1 MNIIQVTILFSL
13 IIHIYS
19 DCDMIVPSKKKDCY
33 EGLSDEDK
41 EDFSYCCFF
50 KGKKEKIGPYGDA
63 CQPLTKEEYN
73 NIKQY
78 ITDVESLGAQVD
90 KLDCKSNYLN
100 ISLLILVILLL

>member
-19 DCDMIVPSKKKDCY
+19 NCDMILPSKKKDCY
-33 EGLSDEDK
+33 EGLSEEDK
-41 EDFSYCCFF
+41 KDYSYCCFF
-50 KGKKEKIGPYGDA
+50 KGKKEKIGPYGEY
-63 CQPLTKEEYN
+63 CHSLTKEEYD
-73 NIKQY
+73 NIEEY
-78 ITDVESLGAQVD
+78 IKHGESLGAQVD